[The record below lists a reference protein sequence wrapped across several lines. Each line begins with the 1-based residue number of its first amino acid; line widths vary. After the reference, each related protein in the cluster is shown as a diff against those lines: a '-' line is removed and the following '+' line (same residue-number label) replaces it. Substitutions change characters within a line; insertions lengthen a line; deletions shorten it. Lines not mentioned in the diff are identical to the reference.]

1 MADSP
6 APIPREGSLDAPT
19 RHALDWKNPQFYDQ
33 SALDAELERVF
44 HICHGCRR
52 CVSLCQAFPTLFD
65 LVDESKTMEVDG
77 VAKSDYAKVVEQCYL
92 CDLCYQTKC
101 PYVPPHPWNVD
112 FPHLMLRA
120 KATAHRRGETR
131 TSAKILSST
140 TALGKLST
148 IPVVVNAVNALN
160 RNPSARKLLEK
171 TLGVHRD
178 ARLPTYARPTARKR
192 LKALQPAGDAQPA
205 GRTRGKVALFAT
217 CYCNYSAPQP
227 VEDLAAVLRHNGIDV
242 KLVEREVCC
251 GMPKLELGD
260 LETVAKYKEQNIPV
274 LAAAIRDGWDIT
286 ATIPS
291 CVLMFKQELPLMFP
305 DDEDVLLGEAPHF
318 RSVRISVAAPSGRP
332 AQDRLQ
338 AGVGK
343 DRLSRTLPSARAE
356 YRPENARRAG
366 AGSRSR
372 HPDDRTLLRSRWHVW
387 GQDGDVRTVAQDRQA
402 GGNASAANRTGAF
415 RQRLPDGR
423 QPYRPWH
430 RRQPACAEPD
440 QPAANRVWGLAPLP
454 LAGEG
459 WVRVACEMLVRSHCL
474 GTTLIRLRHLL
485 PPAGEGKNDGC
496 KRSY

>member
-1 MADSP
+1 MAEERIQSRES
-6 APIPREGSLDAPT
+6 PREGSLDAPT

-33 SALDAELERVF
+33 AALDAELERVF

-140 TALGKLST
+140 TTLGKLST
-148 IPVVVNAVNALN
+148 IPIVVNAVNALN
-160 RNPSARKLLEK
+160 RSPSARKLLEK

-178 ARLPTYARPTARKR
+178 ARVPAYVRPTARNR
-192 LKALQPAGDAQPA
+192 IKARPTTGEAQPA

-227 VEDLAAVLRHNGIDV
+227 VEDLAAVLRHNGIEV
-242 KLVEREVCC
+242 KLIEREVCC

-274 LAAAIRDGWDIT
+274 LAAAIGDGWDIT

-305 DDEDVLLGEAPHF
+305 DDEDVLLVKRHIFDPFEYLWQRH
-318 RSVRISVAAPSGRP
+318 
-332 AQDRLQ
+332 Q
-338 AGVGK
+338 AGLFKTDFKQPLGRIAYHAPCHQRVQNIGPK
-343 DRLSRTLPSARAE
+343 TRDVLALVPGADIQMIERCSGHDGTYGVKTATYALSRKIAKPVEARVQQIAPVHFTSDCPMAGSHIAHGLGDQLPAE
-356 YRPENARRAG
+356 SPISLLRRAYG
-366 AGSRSR
+366 
-372 HPDDRTLLRSRWHVW
+372 
-387 GQDGDVRTVAQDRQA
+387 
-402 GGNASAANRTGAF
+402 
-415 RQRLPDGR
+415 
-423 QPYRPWH
+423 
-430 RRQPACAEPD
+430 
-440 QPAANRVWGLAPLP
+440 
-454 LAGEG
+454 
-459 WVRVACEMLVRSHCL
+459 
-474 GTTLIRLRHLL
+474 I
-485 PPAGEGKNDGC
+485 
-496 KRSY
+496 